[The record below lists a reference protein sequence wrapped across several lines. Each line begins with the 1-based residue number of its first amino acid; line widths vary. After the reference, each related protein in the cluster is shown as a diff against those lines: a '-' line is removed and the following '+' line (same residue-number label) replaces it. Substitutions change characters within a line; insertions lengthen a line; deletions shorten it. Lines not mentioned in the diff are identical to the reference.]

1 MCICQSVHLSGLC
14 PTVTASPL
22 LLPAPGIPDDVIE
35 KGRNFRIVTE
45 VEQNGNEFTWSQVYP
60 SKTMT
65 NKFTI
70 DQESEMETMAGKK
83 FKATVTMEG
92 GKITVRFP
100 KYHHTAEISGG
111 KLVEVRE
118 RAHTCRL
125 THTDTKR
132 HIDTFEHCAEIDL
145 LKGCRN
151 TSYEP
156 QAYRQCGTHFLLPT
170 RLTISPPAPPPSPP
184 L

>member
-1 MCICQSVHLSGLC
+1 MAFTGKYEIESQENYDEFLKLI
-14 PTVTASPL
+14 
-22 LLPAPGIPDDVIE
+22 GIPDDVIE

-111 KLVEVRE
+111 KLVECSTASGAKGTV
-118 RAHTCRL
+118 TM
-125 THTDTKR
+125 KR
-132 HIDTFEHCAEIDL
+132 
-145 LKGCRN
+145 
-151 TSYEP
+151 
-156 QAYRQCGTHFLLPT
+156 
-170 RLTISPPAPPPSPP
+170 ISKKI
-184 L
+184 